1 MNQSGVLTTKEER
14 DVFIGKDYK
23 TPNGACEVIARLDY
37 RNWYNRKS
45 VYALVCNFTT
55 ESGEKLALFAFR
67 RRLPNPEIYAPQK
80 GDIDFAHDVKEG
92 TWWRCVIK
100 ATKSGRYKWY
110 SAEPIEHN

>member
-23 TPNGACEVIARLDY
+23 TPNEACEVIARLDY

-67 RRLPNPEIYAPQK
+67 RRLPKPELFAPQK
-80 GDIDFAHDVKEG
+80 GHIDFAHDVKEG

>member
-14 DVFIGKDYK
+14 NVFIGKDYK
-23 TPNGACEVIARLDY
+23 TPHEACEVIARLDY

-67 RRLPNPEIYAPQK
+67 RRRPYVAAVG
-80 GDIDFAHDVKEG
+80 GD
-92 TWWRCVIK
+92 
-100 ATKSGRYKWY
+100 
-110 SAEPIEHN
+110 AERLYGKRALRP